1 MAKGLRLTP
10 RQQEVLPMLLKGMKL
25 HTIAASCSPPISI
38 NVVKK
43 HAKKVYEKV
52 DDETRCAIW
61 RARYW
66 AR

>member
-10 RQQEVLPMLLKGMKL
+10 RQQEVLPMLLKGWKL
-25 HTIAASCSPPISI
+25 EAIASSCNPPIAV
-38 NVVKK
+38 NTLKK
-43 HAKKVYEKV
+43 HIGKLYPKV
-52 DDETRCAIW
+52 DDETRTAIW